1 MAVTPVPLRVFARLK
16 LQILRNTAMS
26 SGRRAVAF
34 ILGIMLG
41 VVFGLIGF
49 VTLLSSAISSNRQTV
64 VVLIGSAIAL
74 GWLALPVLFFG
85 VDETLDPARFALL
98 PLTKGRVVAGQ
109 IVAAAIGVPAAATT
123 VALLGFVLG
132 SFRAGVAA
140 ALVALIGAALTVFFG
155 ILGSRAVTSTF
166 AMSLRSRKAKD
177 LATVAIA
184 VLAGSIGPLEA
195 VAFSVAG
202 PGHHDVAR
210 RLVTI
215 LGWTPAGAG
224 FAAPYDVATGRP
236 LIAAARLGILVAS
249 IALAA
254 ALWWVTLESAMIGT
268 AAGPRRAA
276 KSGDSRGAVAAL
288 LPAPLRVRSAGPLI
302 GIAGREM
309 RYWIRDPRRRAA
321 LFTMTTVLVVFP
333 IFRTMYH
340 VSGVSFPTWL
350 ITGPMGVLAGV
361 LLINMF
367 SFDGPAYGLHVLVGV
382 RPRTE
387 ILGRALGFALTLL
400 PIYAV
405 ANVVLAVVAD
415 EPRRIPAGV
424 GAMLATTGVSLGT
437 AAALAVPAAFP
448 MPESRNV
455 LAMNAGTGAERGL
468 LSLAALAITF
478 AISLP
483 ALVAAHY
490 FGWQHGW
497 AYAAGGLVWGA
508 CWFSA
513 GVAFAVRA
521 LQRRGPDRLLAQI
534 TLPA

>member
-1 MAVTPVPLRVFARLK
+1 VTPVPLRVFARLK

-26 SGRRAVAF
+26 SSRRAVAF
-34 ILGIMLG
+34 VLGLMLG
-41 VVFGLIGF
+41 VIFGLIGF
-49 VTLLSSAISSNRQTV
+49 VTLLTSAFSSDRPSVA
-64 VVLIGSAIAL
+64 VLVGSAIAL

-85 VDETLDPARFALL
+85 VDETLDPARFALF
-98 PLTKGRVVAGQ
+98 PVTKGRIIAGQ

-132 SFRAGVAA
+132 SIRAGAAVAV
-140 ALVALIGAALTVFFG
+140 VALIGAALTALFG

-195 VAFSVAG
+195 VAFSIAG

-215 LGWTPAGAG
+215 LGWTPVGAG
-224 FAAPYDVATGRP
+224 FAAPHDVAAGHP
-236 LIAAARLGILVAS
+236 LIAVAKLAILVAS

-276 KSGDSRGAVAAL
+276 KPGDSRGAVNAL

-309 RYWIRDPRRRAA
+309 RYWVRDPRRRAA

-333 IFRTMYH
+333 IFRTMFH
-340 VSGVSFPTWL
+340 TSGFSFPTWL

-367 SFDGPAYGLHVLVGV
+367 SFDGAAYGLHVLIGV
-382 RPRTE
+382 RPRSE
-387 ILGRALGFALTLL
+387 ILGRALGFTLTLL

-405 ANVVLAVVAD
+405 ANAVLAVVAD
-415 EPRRIPAGV
+415 DPRRIPAGI
-424 GAMLATTGVSLGT
+424 GAMLATTGVSLGA

-468 LSLAALAITF
+468 LSLAALAIIF

-513 GVAFAVRA
+513 GVALAVRA
-521 LQRRGPDRLLAQI
+521 LQRRGPDRLLTQI
-534 TLPA
+534 TMPA